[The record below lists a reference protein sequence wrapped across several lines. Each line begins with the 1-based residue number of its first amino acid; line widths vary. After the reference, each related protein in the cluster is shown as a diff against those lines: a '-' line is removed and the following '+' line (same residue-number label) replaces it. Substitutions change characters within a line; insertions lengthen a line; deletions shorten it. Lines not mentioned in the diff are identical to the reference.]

1 MQLAAARLSDQIC
14 NEEEMEILRISGLS
28 AAASEELL
36 HQNIVTSHSG
46 RNSKT
51 FPEIT
56 VNFLRR
62 DLVLISPALQ
72 PVCVS
77 RKTVQ
82 C

>member
-1 MQLAAARLSDQIC
+1 
-14 NEEEMEILRISGLS
+14 MEILRISGLS
-28 AAASEELL
+28 AAAGEELL

-62 DLVLISPALQ
+62 DFFSAWHVSPTALNILIHRATHQSALQ
-72 PVCVS
+72 PDCVS
-77 RKTVQ
+77 RKAVQ